1 MEMKVTKS
9 NAIINSSYRLSLNE
23 LRIVLYGLSKI
34 NPLDDDF
41 PLFHRI
47 DMEEL
52 EVFYGI
58 DAAGSRSFRRDIR
71 AALLSRF
78 WERAFSYY
86 DEDIQ
91 ETVRR
96 RWLIEVRYGRNDG
109 SLAYHYNPL
118 IKKELQTLSKRFTSY
133 FLSNVANMRS
143 AYSIRIY
150 EIAIMHLNASGVGS
164 SYFKSTVSDLKD
176 RLDIAH
182 KYKNFGD
189 LNRRVLATAE
199 GEISKFSDIVLS
211 YKQLRRGCSVHEI
224 EFCVSRKKSVH
235 RDNKQKLPH
244 LPDQVTSKDH
254 IEKVSLRA
262 LEKAKVLVMAA
273 RTGWDIYA
281 IEQQFYDF
289 ITKKGAPSS
298 VDGAFIGFVKKKVA
312 KAP

>member
-34 NPLDDDF
+34 NPIDNDF

-47 DMEEL
+47 DMKEL

-58 DAAGSRSFRRDIR
+58 GAAGSRSFRRDIR

-118 IKKELQTLSKRFTSY
+118 IKKELQKLSKRFTSY

-150 EIAIMHLNASGVGS
+150 ELAIMHLNASGVES

-182 KYKNFGD
+182 KYKHFGD
-189 LNRRVLATAE
+189 LNRRVLAPAA

-211 YKQLRRGCSVHEI
+211 YTQLRRGRSVYEI
-224 EFCVSRKKSVH
+224 EFCVSRKTAAHKDSE
-235 RDNKQKLPH
+235 QKLLH
-244 LPDQVTSKDH
+244 LPDQVTSKEH
-254 IEKVSLRA
+254 IAKVSLGA
-262 LEKAKVLVMAA
+262 LEKAKGLVMAA

-281 IEQQFYDF
+281 IEHQFYVF
-289 ITKKGAPSS
+289 MKKKGNPENI
-298 VDGAFIGFVKKKVA
+298 DGAFIGFVKKKVA
-312 KAP
+312 RSP